1 MRVMILYMHCSPHQV
16 VAVETARTDF
26 LKQGHELIPVEFYYG
41 STEYTWTLSDKHRPD
56 QWLCLFPAEKSVSNS
71 RLFWELRRKIKELR
85 IDVVVING
93 WYGLYAWWLVLLKRW
108 IGCKV
113 VVISDTVSWKAL
125 RKWYKELPKRI
136 LLRRVDAGFV
146 AGTPQADY
154 LQSLGMSS
162 TQLTFGNDVVD
173 NQLYSSIPA
182 RTKPEARKIVIGT
195 AARLIPEKN
204 LLAAVL
210 AFDTVRRK
218 YPEIEIEWRI
228 AGQGPLE
235 AELVQSAHELK
246 APVVFMGFV
255 GYTDM
260 PGFYAQLDLYWQPSV
275 SESWGLVVNEAMAAG
290 LPTLVS
296 DRCGCAIDLVTAS
309 TGWIHQISQSDMVA
323 GLEKALEERESW
335 PERGRAARDLIK
347 QWDVSRFSEGLIQAC
362 LIAASGNR

>member
-1 MRVMILYMHCSPHQV
+1 MILYMHCSPHQV
-16 VAVETARTDF
+16 VAIEAARKDF
-26 LKQGHELIPVEFYYG
+26 LEQGHELIPVEFYYG
-41 STEYTWTLSDKHRPD
+41 STEYTWTLSDKHRPE
-56 QWLCLFPAEKSVSNS
+56 QWLCLFPDQKSVSNS
-71 RLFWELRRKIKELR
+71 KLFWELRRKIKELR

-113 VVISDTVSWKAL
+113 VVVSDTVSWKAP
-125 RKWYKELPKRI
+125 RMWYKELPKRI
-136 LLRRVDAGFV
+136 LLRGVDAGFV
-146 AGTPQADY
+146 AGTPQAEY
-154 LQSLGMSS
+154 LQSLGMSG
-162 TQLTFGNDVVD
+162 TRLTFGNDVVD
-173 NQLYSSIPA
+173 NQLYSSIPP
-182 RTKPEARKIVIGT
+182 RTSPEARKIVIGT

-204 LLAAVL
+204 LLAAIQ
-210 AFDTVRRK
+210 AFDAVRRK
-218 YPEIEIEWRI
+218 HPEIMLEWRI

-235 AELVQSAHELK
+235 AELKQRVSELN
-246 APVVFMGFV
+246 APVVFQGFV

-296 DRCGCAIDLVTAS
+296 DRCGCARDLVTTS
-309 TGWIHQISQSDMVA
+309 TGWVHQVSQSGMVDS
-323 GLEKALEERESW
+323 LEKALADREFW
-335 PERGRAARDLIK
+335 PERGKAARDLIK